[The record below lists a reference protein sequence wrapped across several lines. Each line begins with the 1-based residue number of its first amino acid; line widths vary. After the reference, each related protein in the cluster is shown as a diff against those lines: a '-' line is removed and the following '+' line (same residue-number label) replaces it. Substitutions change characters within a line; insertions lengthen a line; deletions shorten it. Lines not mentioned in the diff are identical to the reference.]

1 VETVRA
7 IIALGGNVGDSQ
19 TILTDALDRID
30 DQPGCRVV
38 ARSTF
43 HRTSPVG
50 GPAGQED
57 YLNAA
62 AVVETGLGPRELLE
76 VLQRI
81 EADLGRDRDREQ
93 RWGPRTCDL
102 DILLYG
108 GREISTPALT
118 VPHPRLAERRFV
130 LEPLVEVAP
139 TVEIPGLAT
148 TPADLLAELGEE
160 A

>member
-1 VETVRA
+1 METVRA

-19 TILTDALDRID
+19 AILTDALGRID
-30 DQPGCRVV
+30 NQPGCRVV

-62 AVVETGLGPRELLE
+62 AVVETRLAPQQLLDL
-76 VLQRI
+76 LQRI
-81 EADLGRDRDREQ
+81 EADLGRDRAREQ

-108 GREISTPALT
+108 DREISTPTLT
-118 VPHPRLAERRFV
+118 VPHPRLVERRFV
-130 LEPLVEVAP
+130 LEPLVEIAP
-139 TVEIPGLAT
+139 DVGIPGQAR
-148 TPADLLAELGEE
+148 TPAELLAALEE
-160 A
+160 DA